1 MQSPHDLKFKVIS
14 RVLSLLSLPL
24 AMKKPA
30 KKEDLKKPA
39 KKEDLK
45 ECQKV
50 AFKKLAKN
58 TQKDNK
64 VAFRVPE
71 VMYPKPLKMTKAQQI
86 FYDKTGHVMDPCF
99 LAKDGSLKGSNP
111 MQLHLRG

>member
-1 MQSPHDLKFKVIS
+1 MQSPHDLKFKVFS
-14 RVLSLLSLPL
+14 RVLSLLSLLL

-30 KKEDLKKPA
+30 KKEDLK
-39 KKEDLK
+39 EY
-45 ECQKV
+45 QKV
-50 AFKKLAKN
+50 AFKKPAKN

-64 VAFRVPE
+64 VAFHVPE